1 MNEDNSIVVFS
12 GTTWQA
18 QMVKSLLES
27 SGITAFIKDG
37 IIGTL
42 APWYS
47 GGGGAAVKVIILDKD
62 LDKAMPI
69 IEEYERNIR
78 EN

>member
-1 MNEDNSIVVFS
+1 MNDGNSIVVFS

-18 QMVKSLLES
+18 QMVKGLLEA

-37 IIGTL
+37 FIGTL

-47 GGGGAAVKVIILDKD
+47 GGGGAAVKVVILNKD
-62 LDKAMPI
+62 LDKARPI
-69 IEEYERNIR
+69 VEE
-78 EN
+78 

>member
-12 GTTWQA
+12 GTTWQS
-18 QMVKSLLES
+18 QMVKSLLET
-27 SGITAFIKDG
+27 SGISAYIKDE

-47 GGGGAAVKVIILDKD
+47 GGGGAAVKVVILNKD
-62 LDKAMPI
+62 LDKARPI
-69 IEEYERNIR
+69 IEKYEQNMRIN
-78 EN
+78 